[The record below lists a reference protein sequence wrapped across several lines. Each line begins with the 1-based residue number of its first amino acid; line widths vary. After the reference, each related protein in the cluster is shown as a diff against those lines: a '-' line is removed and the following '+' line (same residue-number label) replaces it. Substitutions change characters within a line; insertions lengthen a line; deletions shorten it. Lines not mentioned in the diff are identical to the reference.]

1 VPVNSTHPD
10 YDAAATEW
18 ARARDVL
25 AGEDAVKAG
34 GEKYLPRLDSQTDE
48 EFAAYVQRAS
58 YFNASARTSEAY
70 LGLMFRRPPFV
81 KLPADGAGV
90 GRAMSVFQ
98 NDADMLGTTLTGY
111 AKVVVGDVIGLGRSG
126 TLVDWEDQAEQRAYV
141 VFYRAEQIINWRVE
155 RVNGRNVPTLVV
167 LKEQVLA
174 EPGPD
179 DDGFDLRLVDQMR
192 VLRLVPGTVSR
203 LRGSTTTTAWWSCG
217 SRKRRSAEAQRSS
230 GSSWAPGCRSGW
242 ESRCRSFR
250 SCSMGRGIRGRR
262 SIVVRWR
269 TSSR

>member
-1 VPVNSTHPD
+1 MQDGAEPLIRCSYQTSSTNTSRIFCLMGHLKGVLVRGNAGRVFWTEEDRPKVGGIVPPMAVNATHPD
-10 YDAAATEW
+10 YDAGAVEW

-48 EFAAYVQRAS
+48 EFSAYVKRAS

-90 GRAMSVFQ
+90 GRAMAQFQ

-111 AKVVVGDVIGLGRSG
+111 AKVVVGDVIGLGRAG

-141 VFYRAEQIINWRVE
+141 VFYSA
-155 RVNGRNVPTLVV
+155 
-167 LKEQVLA
+167 
-174 EPGPD
+174 
-179 DDGFDLRLVDQMR
+179 
-192 VLRLVPGTVSR
+192 
-203 LRGSTTTTAWWSCG
+203 G
-217 SRKRRSAEAQRSS
+217 SRRD
-230 GSSWAPGCRSGW
+230 G
-242 ESRCRSFR
+242 
-250 SCSMGRGIRGRR
+250 
-262 SIVVRWR
+262 
-269 TSSR
+269 T